1 MHTLSVPAKS
11 LPSTLARAMPYLA
24 LAGAMLMFCIGT
36 SLATKLFP
44 LVGAPGTVAYRV
56 GFSALVLLIV
66 FRPWRLPL
74 SRADLFATMRYG
86 AALGLMNLCFYMAL
100 RTIPMGLAL
109 AIEFL
114 GPLGVALI
122 PSRRPAHFAAVGLA
136 AVGLALLLP
145 RHASDPALDPLG
157 VVFALCAA
165 LCWGLYIV
173 FGKQTARIPAGQAV
187 TLGMTTA
194 ALVVVPIG
202 IHDAGSTLLAPS
214 LVALGLMAA
223 IFSSSIPYSLEM
235 LALKQIPATRFGVL
249 LSIEPAVGALA
260 GGLLLGE
267 RLAPLQWLAIGL
279 VVIASIGSVFAND
292 RGRAAPEALPC

>member
-1 MHTLSVPAKS
+1 MNTLSVTTNSPSPS
-11 LPSTLARAMPYLA
+11 LVRVLPYLA

-36 SLATKLFP
+36 SLAKQLFP

-56 GFSALVLLIV
+56 GFSALLLLIL

-100 RTIPMGLAL
+100 RTIPMGPAI

-122 PSRRPAHFAAVGLA
+122 YSRRPGHFAAVGLA
-136 AVGLALLLP
+136 AAGLALLLP

-194 ALVVVPIG
+194 ALIVVPIG

-214 LVALGLMAA
+214 LLAIGLMAA
-223 IFSSSIPYSLEM
+223 IISSAIPYSLEM
-235 LALKQIPATRFGVL
+235 LALKRIPATRFGVL

-279 VVIASIGSVFAND
+279 VVIASIGSVLANG
-292 RGRAAPEALPC
+292 RSRAASEAFPC